1 MKKIILAAAAVA
13 LTAGAAYAQPLN
25 SNGERK
31 SDYASILQAGGT
43 TQAQGQQ
50 GLIDYTATA
59 SIGGDAQRV
68 RFVDNNGERKSDY
81 ASIVAAGGST
91 AAQGNVPLATVS
103 LDKGFVLNSR
113 GERSYVG
120 QAVR

>member
-25 SNGERK
+25 
-31 SDYASILQAGGT
+31 Y
-43 TQAQGQQ
+43 
-50 GLIDYTATA
+50 
-59 SIGGDAQRV
+59 
-68 RFVDNNGERKSDY
+68 NGERKSDY

>member
-59 SIGGDAQRV
+59 SIG
-68 RFVDNNGERKSDY
+68 ERHWSVNSTIFAPFSA
-81 ASIVAAGGST
+81 ASSASFSMANSYRRMSKMT
-91 AAQGNVPLATVS
+91 KTSPLRTS
-103 LDKGFVLNSR
+103 SR
-113 GERSYVG
+113 
-120 QAVR
+120 